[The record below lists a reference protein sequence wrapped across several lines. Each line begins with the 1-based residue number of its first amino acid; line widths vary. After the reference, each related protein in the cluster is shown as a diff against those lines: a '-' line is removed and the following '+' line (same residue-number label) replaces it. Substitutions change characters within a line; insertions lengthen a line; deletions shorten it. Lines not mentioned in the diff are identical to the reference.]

1 MKTLSYSLLLF
12 LLWIPR
18 VLAILFAI
26 FISLFAFDVFDQGTG
41 FFKTLLAFLIH
52 LIPTFLIIAILVLS
66 WKWPLIGGIG
76 FILLGL
82 AYVYWASRNIEVY
95 ALIYIPLFLTGVLFL
110 TSWLLRDRI
119 KDAQDAYNE

>member
-18 VLAILFAI
+18 VLTILFAI

-41 FFKTLLAFLIH
+41 FFKTLLALLIH

-82 AYVYWASRNIEVY
+82 LYVYWANRNIEVY

-110 TSWLLRDRI
+110 LSWLLRYRI
-119 KDAQDAYNE
+119 KEAQDAYNE